1 METFAKP
8 RRFVTD
14 PGFDAERKQALQ
26 TLVLS
31 EIDAPI
37 RGLIERFSKLPC
49 CFTLQ
54 CCFGHFV
61 HREAPLIDNFEPLPD
76 YEVGAIRYRI
86 AYLAL
91 CIKNSDSGKRL
102 YAAMKNIQSIDPQY
116 VQFGSPAWFWE
127 RQVNSFAL
135 QVEPARYAFQDQA
148 DVGYAEA
155 LHLQK
160 VRNRF
165 YQCLEDL
172 VHEQINDE

>member
-1 METFAKP
+1 MQTFAKP
-8 RRFVTD
+8 GRFVTD
-14 PGFDAERKQALQ
+14 PGFDAKRTQALQ

-37 RGLIERFSKLPC
+37 RGLIERFSKLQC

-54 CCFGHFV
+54 SCFGHFV
-61 HREAPLIDNFEPLPD
+61 HGEAPLTDNLEPLPD
-76 YEVGAIRYRI
+76 HDVGVIRYRM

-91 CIKNSDSGKRL
+91 CIKNDGSGRRL
-102 YAAMKNIQSIDPQY
+102 YAALEKVQSADPQY
-116 VQFGSPAWFWE
+116 VQLGSPWWFWE

-135 QVEPARYAFQDQA
+135 QVEPSRYAFQDQV

-165 YQCLEDL
+165 FQDLEDV